1 MKIHLN
7 KIEDLYFGKESK
19 KNTEIF
25 YITRQHK
32 SKEFTSFWHIFSG
45 IINVFTYVSM
55 NVIRLNEREVE
66 FI

>member
-7 KIEDLYFGKESK
+7 KIEYLYFG
-19 KNTEIF
+19 N
-25 YITRQHK
+25 ITRQHK